1 MNQDL
6 LRSIYHKIRHIN
18 DVSLKNYD
26 DLLTECSATGVQFG
40 VLRNIPFE
48 GTTTMSELVQKVK
61 CAASNMTA
69 LIQRMERDGLV
80 KTAKNPE
87 DKRETLV
94 LLTEKGKIAR
104 IEIEPRYHQFL
115 EQSFGR
121 LTPEEQLI
129 LNTLLAKLEETM
141 DSM

>member
-1 MNQDL
+1 MDQDL
-6 LRSIYHKIRHIN
+6 LRSIYLKIRHVN
-18 DVSLKNYD
+18 DVSIKNYEE
-26 DLLTECSATGVQFG
+26 LVTECSATGVQFG
-40 VLRNIPFE
+40 VLRNISVE
-48 GTTTMSELVQKVK
+48 KTTTMSDLVQKVK

-80 KTAKNPE
+80 KTIKNPE

-94 LLTEKGKIAR
+94 VLTEKGQTAR
-104 IEIEPRYHQFL
+104 NEMEPRYHQFL

-129 LNTLLAKLEETM
+129 LNTLLAKLEENMT
-141 DSM
+141 SK